1 MVALSPA
8 YSEPQMH
15 AWERSF
21 DGHMRLLNQ
30 KHDGTIIGADD
41 DDDDMDMFMVSS
53 SARPFHGGG
62 GVGVGV
68 GGRGVNMKIGGSQF
82 NAQCHTWP
90 TSESEFSWSQ
100 IQVSDFTRAVK
111 GKYMFLL
118 CVKKEEEKLPYF
130 C

>member
-30 KHDGTIIGADD
+30 KHSATVVGDADNE

-62 GVGVGV
+62 
-68 GGRGVNMKIGGSQF
+68 RGNSMKIGGSQF

-90 TSESEFSWSQ
+90 SSDTEFSWSQ
-100 IQVSDFTRAVK
+100 IQVSV
-111 GKYMFLL
+111 
-118 CVKKEEEKLPYF
+118 
-130 C
+130 